1 MNKYQFLVFFA
12 LVSALLSC
20 NQKKERGENYTF
32 GNAKIVSDE
41 SLFPIVD
48 DEHLVFQTRYKKA
61 SIEMVYKP
69 LKEALSLFLND
80 SIDVAVLPRQLTEEE
95 KAVFAKK
102 NVKVRTIKFAI
113 DGIAVITS
121 KSNPTE
127 KITIDEIKA
136 YLNGTTPD
144 NAPVV
149 VFDNA
154 QSSTV
159 EYLMENLNVK
169 ELNAKNIYALKTSEE
184 VIRYV
189 KDHPKAYGII
199 SVSWIKRPTKD
210 IEEAVNDIKCLAV
223 KNKEGSY
230 VEPTQSSLKTQKY
243 PLTRDLYLID
253 CQGKAGLGTGFAAFL
268 ASDIGQRII
277 LKSGI
282 APDSLP
288 SRQIIIRK

>member
-1 MNKYQFLVFFA
+1 MNKNLFFIFSSLLLVFF
-12 LVSALLSC
+12 SC
-20 NQKKERGENYTF
+20 GQNKERGENYTF
-32 GNAKIVSDE
+32 GKAEIVADE

-48 DEHLVFQTRYKKA
+48 DEHLVFQSRYKKA
-61 SIEMVYKP
+61 DIQMVYKP

-80 SIDVAVLPRQLTEEE
+80 SIDVAIIPRELTEEE
-95 KAVFAKK
+95 AAVFKNK
-102 NVKVRTIKFAI
+102 NVKVRSVKFAI

-121 KSNPTE
+121 KTNPNE
-127 KITIDEIKA
+127 KITINEIKN
-136 YLNGTTPD
+136 YLSGTAETS
-144 NAPVV
+144 PVV
-149 VFDNA
+149 VFDNS

-159 EYLMENLNVK
+159 EYLMNNLDVK

-184 VIRYV
+184 VIKYV
-189 KDHPKAYGII
+189 SENPQTYGII
-199 SVSWIKRPTKD
+199 SVSWIKRPTKE
-210 IEEAVNDIKCLAV
+210 IEEMVNNIKCLSV
-223 KNKEGSY
+223 KNDKGNY
-230 VEPTQSSLKTQKY
+230 VAPTQSSLKTLEY
-243 PLTRDLYLID
+243 PLTRNLYLID